1 MALTIACL
9 HTAATNAVLFDTAA
23 AALPGGALRLI
34 HRARP
39 DLLRTPD
46 DATLD
51 EAAAL
56 LAEMSEGADAV
67 LLTCSTIG
75 EAVERVQG
83 TTVPVLRADAALA
96 HAAMRAG
103 GDVTVLYAAPSSR
116 GPTFRLFDAVA
127 RAQGARMRLDIVPG
141 AWALFEAGD
150 LLGYHARI
158 ADMARGALGRVALAQ
173 ASMAPAAALLPH
185 APPLTVPGT
194 GVMAAARAAVD
205 AKRRRA

>member
-9 HTAATNAVLFDTAA
+9 HTAATNAGLFDTAA
-23 AALPGGALRLI
+23 AALPGGALRLT
-34 HRARP
+34 HVARP

-75 EAVERVQG
+75 EAVGRVEAARA
-83 TTVPVLRADAALA
+83 PVLRADAALA
-96 HAAMRAG
+96 HAALRSG
-103 GDVTVLYAAPSSR
+103 GEVTVLYAAPSSR
-116 GPTFRLFDAVA
+116 GPSFRLFDAVA
-127 RAQGARMRLDIVPG
+127 REHGARLRLEIVPG

-150 LLGYHARI
+150 LLGYHARV
-158 ADMARGALGRVALAQ
+158 AEVARGALGRVALAQ
-173 ASMAPAAALLPH
+173 ASMAPAAALLPD

-205 AKRRRA
+205 AKRRR